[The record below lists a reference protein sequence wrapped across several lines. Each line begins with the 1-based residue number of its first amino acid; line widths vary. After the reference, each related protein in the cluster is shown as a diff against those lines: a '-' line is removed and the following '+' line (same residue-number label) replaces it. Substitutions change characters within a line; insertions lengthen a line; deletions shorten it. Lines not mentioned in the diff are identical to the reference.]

1 MRGDGSSGTSRDG
14 DGPNDSEG
22 SEPDESSSVGHN
34 ERMRLRI
41 LLHLVKN
48 MTKGKP
54 RVVNG

>member
-1 MRGDGSSGTSRDG
+1 MRDGSSGTSRDG
-14 DGPNDSEG
+14 DGLNDSEG